1 MQGQIFSGDLAILA
15 ILAISA
21 IVVKTAKKAKI
32 QVIFQV
38 TSTTDLNY

>member
-1 MQGQIFSGDLAILA
+1 MQGQIFSVDLAILA

-21 IVVKTAKKAKI
+21 IAVKTAKKAKI

-38 TSTTDLNY
+38 TTTTDLNY